1 MDEEGGGD
9 LEITEKY
16 ESDGSTDQVIQE
28 SNSQTSE
35 GVSIFE
41 SKKKK
46 SQAIAVCHCCW
57 AGGASNCNRK

>member
-46 SQAIAVCHCCW
+46 ESSHSSLPLLLDRGSW
-57 AGGASNCNRK
+57 

>member
-46 SQAIAVCHCCW
+46 RV
-57 AGGASNCNRK
+57 KP